1 MQRNIEWSL
10 RIGLLGAERKMSVRA
25 TSNRKWHLM
34 TARIISISMACIIS
48 VTPGSW

>member
-10 RIGLLGAERKMSVRA
+10 RIGLLGAERKMAVRA

-34 TARIISISMACIIS
+34 TARIISMA
-48 VTPGSW
+48 PGSW